1 MSKGRVLFTGA
12 GGFVGSQLVPLLE
25 MDGWEIVRPSSKQV
39 RLDREEEVDTLF
51 KHGEYNAII
60 HGAIVGG
67 RREVED
73 TEKVFMT
80 NMLMFENIFR
90 HVEKCGVF
98 INLDSGASLG
108 RPSVREEPHSWD
120 LGEIVPAD
128 PYGFSKYCIAQ
139 RVLSHRKGRN
149 LRIWGCFGP
158 NETQSRFFSTN
169 IKNYIQKKD
178 IVINKDRKM
187 DFIYSEDLYQ
197 IINYYLT
204 SGNHINIKDFN
215 CVYYEKYYLSEIAKM
230 INSLDD
236 YKVNINIEGSDPED
250 SYCGAPYSIG
260 LTYEGLEQGIRECW
274 SQWK

>member
-60 HGAIVGG
+60 HAAIVGG
-67 RREVED
+67 RRGVED

-90 HVEKCGVF
+90 HVEKCGLF

-108 RPSVREEPHSWD
+108 RPPLSEEPNSWD
-120 LGEIVPAD
+120 LGKKVPAD

-158 NETQSRFFSTN
+158 NETQSRFFKTN
-169 IKNYIQKKD
+169 IKNYIRRKD
-178 IVINKDRKM
+178 IVIHQDMKM
-187 DFIYSEDLYQ
+187 DFIYSEDLHQ

-204 SGNHINIKDFN
+204 SGDNINIKDFN
-215 CVYYEKYYLSEIAKM
+215 CVYYEKYYLSEIGEM
-230 INSLDD
+230 INNLDD
-236 YKVNINIEGSDPED
+236 YEVNINIEGSYPEH
-250 SYCGAPYSIG
+250 SYCGAPYS
-260 LTYEGLEQGIRECW
+260 LGINYLGIEKGIKECW